1 MPVKRRD
8 FRAGFYGQ
16 LVACVWSSYCTAIPS
31 LPAFSAEHFPS
42 VCSREKPPGRWLNVG
57 FKP

>member
-1 MPVKRRD
+1 MSVKRRD
-8 FRAGFYGQ
+8 FHVVFYGQ

-42 VCSREKPPGRWLNVG
+42 AHSEKSHQAGG
-57 FKP
+57 